1 MASYREL
8 YEAGIKALE
17 TANIDEARLDAR
29 LLLEYVCEL
38 DHGKLL
44 MCFEDKATEDHR
56 ARYMG
61 LIDERK
67 RHIPLQYITGKQ
79 DFMGLTFKVNENVLI
94 PRMDTEILVECIL
107 KELRDGMKLLDICTG
122 SGCILLSLLN
132 YSNYTTGV
140 GLDISG
146 KALEVATDNAN
157 RLGLSE
163 RAEFME
169 GNALDMDSLGLKEAS
184 FDVIVSNPPYIA
196 SGEISGLMAEVK
208 NEPILALDGGVDGL
222 DFYKE
227 IIPYAWWALRKE
239 GFLFFEIGY
248 DEAVA
253 VKSLMESQGFK
264 DVVVKKDYAGL
275 DRVVSGYKL

>member
-44 MCFEDKATEDHR
+44 MCFEDKVTEDHR
-56 ARYMG
+56 TRYME

-146 KALEVATDNAN
+146 KALAVATDNAN

-222 DFYKE
+222 DFYKK

-264 DVVVKKDYAGL
+264 EVVVKKDYAGL